1 MGRKAAAAAA
11 ALIITAE
18 MIFALY
24 LAAGRGAGS
33 AGSGSS
39 AARVHTHTYG
49 DYEANEY
56 SHWRVCADCGERS
69 LSGAHVGGGVCD
81 ICGYAFAPTEGLEY
95 ELSGSGYTVTGAG
108 SFISGTIV
116 VPNEH
121 NGLPVTAIGESAF
134 AYSSA
139 VSVALP
145 SSVKTVSDR
154 AFYMCTKLTSV
165 TLGSASGIGESAF
178 EWCMS
183 LKSLEIP
190 ASVALI
196 GPDAFARCT
205 SLTNVTFA
213 EPSGWRAV
221 PSVTSAAGDDI
232 PASSLGRATAAA
244 TLGEYSDCF
253 LVRSGSDG

>member
-1 MGRKAAAAAA
+1 M
-11 ALIITAE
+11 
-18 MIFALY
+18 
-24 LAAGRGAGS
+24 
-33 AGSGSS
+33 
-39 AARVHTHTYG
+39 
-49 DYEANEY
+49 
-56 SHWRVCADCGERS
+56 
-69 LSGAHVGGGVCD
+69 
-81 ICGYAFAPTEGLEY
+81 
-95 ELSGSGYTVTGAG
+95 TGAG

-190 ASVALI
+190 ASVTLI

-213 EPSGWRAV
+213 DTSGWRAV
-221 PSVTSAAGDDI
+221 PSVTSAAGEDI

-244 TLGEYSDCF
+244 TLSEYSDCF